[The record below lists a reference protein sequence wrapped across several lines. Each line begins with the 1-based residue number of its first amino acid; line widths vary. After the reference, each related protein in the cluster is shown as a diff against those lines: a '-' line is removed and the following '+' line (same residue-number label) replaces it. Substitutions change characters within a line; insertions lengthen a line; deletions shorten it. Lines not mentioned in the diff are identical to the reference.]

1 MRACFNFFIIF
12 FNRTEVLKALLLCG
26 LLDNF
31 VLDIL
36 ARDLISTKLEG
47 EPDNILGFFEL
58 YYFYF
63 YLISLLHD
71 I

>member
-12 FNRTEVLKALLLCG
+12 FNRTEVLKALLYCG

-36 ARDLISTKLEG
+36 VRGLISTKLEA
-47 EPDNILGFFEL
+47 EPENILGFSEL

-63 YLISLLHD
+63 YLCDFI
-71 I
+71 IT